1 MLRIQ
6 IQSDPALFF
15 DLDSEDRTASDPEL
29 VDQNYNSN
37 SNNFHTKK
45 SKFLCHIQSILPHK
59 K

>member
-29 VDQNYNSN
+29 VDQNYN
-37 SNNFHTKK
+37 
-45 SKFLCHIQSILPHK
+45 
-59 K
+59 